1 MPITSLSDE
10 LNTWY
15 ENNCVQGNL
24 SWKVLAKKTGIT
36 VSNITKIARG
46 EVTRPKY
53 ETARVL
59 LAAILPGRADDIAEY
74 IALTYQGGQITFAKE
89 HESPR
94 KQLTEDTQDLFR
106 DALTFR
112 LFKLSMS
119 GKRTV
124 ASLERDF
131 GVNQITPRLDS
142 LVRDGVVAIDDQGR
156 LCRAPASKFIF
167 STEMAAV
174 ATEFKHVVDIVAE
187 KKILARNGEKT
198 IDKDANRLMSYHC
211 SIKPESAEQMR
222 NDILDSIRKIAQK
235 YGTDEHKGDV
245 ELFYNVVVGR
255 FDAH

>member
-156 LCRAPASKFIF
+156 LCRALS
-167 STEMAAV
+167 STFTFGSGVMNV
-174 ATEFKHVVDIVAE
+174 ATEFKHGVDLIAE
-187 KKILARNGEKT
+187 KKVLAAHGNSTIEKE
-198 IDKDANRLMSYHC
+198 ANRLISY
-211 SIKPESAEQMR
+211 SSSLKPESAKNMR
-222 NDILDSIRKIAQK
+222 ADFINVFRKVVQK
-235 YGTDEHKGDV
+235 YSEPEHRGDV
-245 ELFYNVVVGR
+245 EVFYNIAIGR
-255 FDAH
+255 YDAE